1 MGKKGLEPE
10 KKSED
15 GWYNDPFM
23 SLKDKLQFVVDNL
36 VKFENIDREKQT
48 EVLGEILFKII
59 YRKDQLNCAR
69 ITYIICDLENK
80 SVGHILNVIGDEKL
94 LDYEI
99 KQAMDIIQ
107 TENEEYR

>member
-36 VKFENIDREKQT
+36 VKFENIDKEKQT
-48 EVLGEILFKII
+48 E
-59 YRKDQLNCAR
+59 
-69 ITYIICDLENK
+69 NK
-80 SVGHILNVIGDEKL
+80 
-94 LDYEI
+94 
-99 KQAMDIIQ
+99 
-107 TENEEYR
+107 